1 MSQTWST
8 ELENNNEATAP
19 SKFTM
24 EELSRLTGIS
34 RRTIR
39 YYIQRELVSPP
50 EGEKRGSFYT
60 HDHLEQLLRVKRLTE
75 KHIPLAEIPSFD
87 DKKNSPL
94 AQEIGSISFCTHI
107 SLGAGLELVVDPGKA
122 GLSAK
127 QLRLLAADFL
137 KAIENVKNQ

>member
-1 MSQTWST
+1 MSQIWSNG
-8 ELENNNEATAP
+8 LENNNEATTS
-19 SKFTM
+19 SKFSL

-60 HDHLEQLLRVKRLTE
+60 SMHLEQLLRVKRLTE
-75 KHIPLAEIPSFD
+75 QHIPLADIPSFD
-87 DKKNSPL
+87 DKKNTPL

-107 SLGAGLELVVDPGKA
+107 SLGTGMELVVDPGKA

-127 QLRLLAADFL
+127 QLRILATDFL
-137 KAIENVKNQ
+137 KAIENVKKQ

>member
-1 MSQTWST
+1 M
-8 ELENNNEATAP
+8 ENNTEATAS
-19 SKFTM
+19 SKFSL
-24 EELSRLTGIS
+24 EELSRLTGVS

-39 YYIQRELVSPP
+39 YYIQRGLVTPP

-60 HDHLEQLLRVKRLTE
+60 TNHLEQLLRVKRLTE

-87 DKKNSPL
+87 DSKNSSL

-107 SLGAGLELVVDPGKA
+107 SLGTGLELVVDPGKA

-127 QLRLLAADFL
+127 QLRLLTADFL
-137 KAIENVKNQ
+137 KAIENLKNQ